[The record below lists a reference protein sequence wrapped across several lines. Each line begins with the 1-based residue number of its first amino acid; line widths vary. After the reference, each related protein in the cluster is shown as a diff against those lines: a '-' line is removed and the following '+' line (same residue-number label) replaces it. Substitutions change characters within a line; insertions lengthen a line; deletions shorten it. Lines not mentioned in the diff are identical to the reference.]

1 MYLCK
6 QNYILTTAMNE
17 EWIGISEYAK
27 MVGKSKQTIYNW
39 VKRGKVESKTFSRGS
54 MRGILIKAT
63 SNE

>member
-1 MYLCK
+1 
-6 QNYILTTAMNE
+6 MNE

-39 VKRGKVESKTFSRGS
+39 VRSGKVESKTFSRGS